1 MTYIFKT
8 SNGERGIAIKDK
20 DNTWTCKINGHLVL
34 WLSGGTVYEM
44 QRAIRE
50 DFPNATFQRYNRL
63 QAQAVLAYHEKLL
76 KR

>member
-44 QRAIRE
+44 QRAI
-50 DFPNATFQRYNRL
+50 QRYNRL